1 MLLAPRWRGPAV
13 AALHFRRRRRGSKV
27 GPTGGGAAAASCWC
41 RWMRKPRARQ
51 ITAATETKKRLAVPQ
66 VRVHAGAWQRQTV
79 PQEKL
84 QDDVS
89 GSRNAVARQDDIK
102 RAAPDE
108 AESNQT
114 ILLFKFALAHIRPH
128 IHIIHT
134 GVSQSAS
141 ALRLALL
148 CRGRRGRPP
157 WPSVRRRPQ
166 RTQRLLHHTRR
177 RLEHLPHTHNI
188 SSTRPNYTQAGR
200 PRGGWS
206 GAVHGPGRST

>member
-13 AALHFRRRRRGSKV
+13 AGLHFRRRGRGSKA

-41 RWMRKPRARQ
+41 RWMRKPRARH
-51 ITAATETKKRLAVPQ
+51 ITAPTETKKRLAVPQ

-89 GSRNAVARQDDIK
+89 GSRNAVARQDDIQ

-134 GVSQSAS
+134 GVSQRLAS

-177 RLEHLPHTHNI
+177 RLEHLPHTRDIQIHDRTTNCAE
-188 SSTRPNYTQAGR
+188 RAR
-200 PRGGWS
+200 
-206 GAVHGPGRST
+206 